1 MSTLL
6 QSCADALWQ
15 ARATRTPI
23 PPLRGWLA
31 PDELA
36 NAYAVQALLAQ
47 RRLSEGA
54 QRVGRK
60 IGLTSAV
67 VQKQLGV
74 AQPDFGVLFDG
85 MRHQGARVVLPVAP
99 FIQPK
104 IEGEI
109 AFIVAR
115 DIPES
120 SLPRAELL
128 RRAGQA
134 VAVFEIVDCAIAD
147 WKITLADTVADNAS
161 CGAFVL
167 GTDPRPLT
175 GFDARLAGMAM
186 SENGQIVSLGVGA
199 ASLGDPLNAFAWLA
213 DKAVALGD
221 PLRAG
226 EVVLTGALG
235 PMVPFVRGRR
245 YRLEI
250 AGFEPLEVCGE

>member
-1 MSTLL
+1 MNALL

-23 PPLRGWLA
+23 PPLRDWLA
-31 PDELA
+31 PHELA
-36 NAYAVQALLAQ
+36 GAYAVQALGVQ
-47 RRLSEGA
+47 RRVSQGA

-60 IGLTSAV
+60 IGLTSAA
-67 VQKQLGV
+67 VQKQMGV
-74 AQPDFGVLFDG
+74 AQPDFGVLFED
-85 MRHQGARVVLPVAP
+85 MRHQGASTALPVEA
-99 FIQPK
+99 FIQPR

-134 VAVFEIVDCAIAD
+134 VAAFEIVDCAIAG

-167 GTDPRPLT
+167 GTGPRPLT
-175 GFDARLAGMAM
+175 DFDARLAGMAM

-213 DKAVALGD
+213 DKAVALGN

-235 PMVPFVRGRR
+235 PMVPFVKGNR

-250 AGFEPLEVCGE
+250 AGFAPLEVRGE